1 MGETDIKQAVSCIH
15 MSLQSVVRVM
25 KENIVCITGMKD
37 ICIQEN
43 FLEEVTYELDLE
55 ECARVHLAEKTGN
68 IWRSGKANDKAWDC
82 GKACCVCGG
91 GGGRRACAL
100 TEIIA

>member
-1 MGETDIKQAVSCIH
+1 

-43 FLEEVTYELDLE
+43 FLEEVSPEV
-55 ECARVHLAEKTGN
+55 R
-68 IWRSGKANDKAWDC
+68 
-82 GKACCVCGG
+82 
-91 GGGRRACAL
+91 
-100 TEIIA
+100 